1 MKTDSTENL
10 KNNDLRYAEYY
21 GMTATL
27 DELYEKSKNSKKFRS
42 LMPLICSTENILLA
56 YRSIKRNS
64 GSMTPGKDKLTI
76 KNIESLNQQTFIEI
90 VRKRFN
96 HYRPRMVKRVEIPKP
111 NGKLRPLGIPSIW
124 DRITQQCIKQIL
136 EPICEAKF
144 NRHSYGF
151 RPNCSTEHAIAD
163 CAQRI
168 NISHMNYV
176 VDVDI
181 KGFFDEVNHS
191 KLIRQL
197 WSLGIQDKQLL
208 VIIRR
213 MLKAP
218 IMLTDGQILYPKKG
232 TPQGGILSPLLAN
245 INLNEFDWWATNQ
258 WENRC
263 CEEIKR
269 VYNQNGSENK
279 GHHYRKLRSS
289 TKLKEFYLVRYADDF
304 KLFCVNQR
312 TAWKVFYATRKWLAT
327 RLKLPISEEKS
338 KVTNL
343 KKQDSEFLGFTI
355 KKMQSKNRNIMRSHI
370 SPKALKAIEYQLKEQ
385 IKKIQ
390 RNPNSQKT
398 IEEIRRYNSKV
409 IGIHQYYRIATC
421 VSIDL
426 KKVHYRC
433 LLLMKNRLSGNGLT
447 KNGKYM
453 GTDKGIIPY
462 ARSPM
467 MRYLQR
473 QPLLPIG
480 LIKTKNA
487 LFKKR
492 SICKY
497 TEAGR
502 KEMHSKQ
509 SSVSKFKLGIL
520 RNLPIKGVRGTT
532 ELNDNRI
539 SLFIAQKGLC
549 GIMGQELEIHDMH
562 CHHKIPYHLTKDD
575 SYSNLILLGSLPHR
589 LIHVIKEE
597 TIRKYMNVVNPNSEQ
612 LEKLNKLREM
622 AGNEKIFL
630 N

>member
-1 MKTDSTENL
+1 
-10 KNNDLRYAEYY
+10 
-21 GMTATL
+21 
-27 DELYEKSKNSKKFRS
+27 
-42 LMPLICSTENILLA
+42 
-56 YRSIKRNS
+56 
-64 GSMTPGKDKLTI
+64 
-76 KNIESLNQQTFIEI
+76 
-90 VRKRFN
+90 
-96 HYRPRMVKRVEIPKP
+96 
-111 NGKLRPLGIPSIW
+111 
-124 DRITQQCIKQIL
+124 
-136 EPICEAKF
+136 
-144 NRHSYGF
+144 
-151 RPNCSTEHAIAD
+151 
-163 CAQRI
+163 
-168 NISHMNYV
+168 
-176 VDVDI
+176 
-181 KGFFDEVNHS
+181 
-191 KLIRQL
+191 
-197 WSLGIQDKQLL
+197 
-208 VIIRR
+208 
-213 MLKAP
+213 
-218 IMLTDGQILYPKKG
+218 MLTDGQILYPKKG

-258 WENRC
+258 WENRY

-269 VYNQNGSENK
+269 VYNQNGSEDK

-304 KLFCVNQR
+304 KLFCVNRR

-562 CHHKIPYHLTKDD
+562 CHHKIPYHLTNDD
-575 SYSNLILLGSLPHR
+575 SYNNLILLGSLPHR

>member
-1 MKTDSTENL
+1 MTSSNTENL
-10 KNNDLRYAEYY
+10 KNSDLRFAEYY
-21 GMTATL
+21 GMTTTF
-27 DELYEKSKNSKKFRS
+27 DELYEESKNSKKFRS

-56 YRSIKRNS
+56 YRSIKRNN

-76 KNIESLNQQTFIEI
+76 KSIEGLDQQTFIDI
-90 VRKRFN
+90 VRKRFD

-111 NGKLRPLGIPSIW
+111 NGQLRPLGIPSIW
-124 DRITQQCIKQIL
+124 DRIAQQCIKQIL

-191 KLIRQL
+191 KLIKQL

-218 IMLTDGQILYPKKG
+218 VILTDGQILHPEKG

-258 WENRC
+258 WENRH
-263 CEEIKR
+263 CEEIQKK
-269 VYNQNGSENK
+269 YNTNGSENM

-304 KLFCVNQR
+304 KLFCVNRR
-312 TAWKVFYATRKWLAT
+312 TAWKVFYATRKWLTT
-327 RLKLPISEEKS
+327 RLNLPISEEKS

-355 KKMQSKNRNIMRSHI
+355 KKMQSKNKNIMCSHI
-370 SPKALKAIEYQLKEQ
+370 SPKALKAIEYQLKKQ
-385 IKKIQ
+385 IKRIQ

-398 IEEIRRYNSKV
+398 IEEIRKYNSKV
-409 IGIHQYYRIATC
+409 IGIHQYYKIATC

-433 LLLMKNRLSGNGLT
+433 LLLMKNRLSSNGLT
-447 KNGKYM
+447 KKGKYM

-473 QPLLPIG
+473 QPLLPVG

-502 KEMHSKQ
+502 KELHTEQ
-509 SSVSKFKLGIL
+509 SSVTNLKLAIL
-520 RNLPIKGVRGTT
+520 RDLPIKGIRGTT

-549 GIMGQELEIHDMH
+549 GIMGQELDIHDMH
-562 CHHKIPYHLTKDD
+562 CHHKISYRLTKDD
-575 SYSNLILLGSLPHR
+575 SYSNLVLLGSLSHR
-589 LIHVIKEE
+589 LIHMKKED
-597 TIRKYMNVVNPNSEQ
+597 TIRKYMKIVNPNSIQ

-622 AGNEKIFL
+622 AGNEKIFI